1 MGMMLCC
8 GMAVTK
14 MAMLG
19 MSARRIKT
27 LTVKIEAV
35 TLIGKG
41 RQNVTCIVYVVYEI
55 NNKIFFLSRHFIL
68 VVSF

>member
-1 MGMMLCC
+1 MISC
-8 GMAVTK
+8 GMAVK
-14 MAMLG
+14 M
-19 MSARRIKT
+19 
-27 LTVKIEAV
+27 VAV

-41 RQNVTCIVYVVYEI
+41 RQNVTCTVYEVYEI